1 MNGPVNT
8 VATVDLVQEVVDL
21 PTVSVL
27 VGSSQT
33 ATDNNCSDNADGR
46 GDM

>member
-1 MNGPVNT
+1 
-8 VATVDLVQEVVDL
+8 LVQEVVDL